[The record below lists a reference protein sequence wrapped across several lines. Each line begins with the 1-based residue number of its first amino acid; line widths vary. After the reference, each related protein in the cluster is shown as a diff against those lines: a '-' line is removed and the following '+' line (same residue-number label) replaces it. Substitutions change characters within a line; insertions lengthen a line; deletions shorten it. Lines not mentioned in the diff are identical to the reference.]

1 MAGAPAYRYDTAV
14 QSPVREHQQ
23 PPVRVVPGHKHEIQH
38 GLTDFHVL
46 VVKVIVAALAV
57 VLCIGFIQVGLAS
70 AAYSAASASSE
81 LRSEIATMRSDG
93 QSLAVQ
99 KSLIASPSN
108 LRTIAADQLKMAAP
122 APASTI
128 TLEPDVVA
136 FDASGNISLTESI
149 AAVAALE

>member
-108 LRTIAADQLKMAAP
+108 LRTIAAP
-122 APASTI
+122 ATASTI

>member
-14 QSPVREHQQ
+14 QQPVRERVQ
-23 PPVRVVPGHKHEIQH
+23 PSVRVVPGQKQEKHST
-38 GLTDFHVL
+38 LSNFHVV
-46 VVKVIVAALAV
+46 VVKAVVAVLAV

-81 LRSEIATMRSDG
+81 LRSEIATMRSEG

-108 LRTIAADQLKMAAP
+108 LRTMATEELKMTAPGAA
-122 APASTI
+122 ATI

-136 FDASGNISLTESI
+136 IDASGNLSLTQSI
-149 AAVAALE
+149 AQAAALE

>member
-14 QSPVREHQQ
+14 QQPVRARVT
-23 PPVRVVPGHKHEIQH
+23 PPVRVVPGHKQQTHP

-46 VVKVIVAALAV
+46 VVKAVVAVLAV

-108 LRTIAADQLKMAAP
+108 LRTIAADELKMAAP
-122 APASTI
+122 ATTTTL
-128 TLEPDVVA
+128 TLEPDVIA
-136 FDASGNISLTESI
+136 FDGAGNLSLTGSI
-149 AAVAALE
+149 AHAAALE

>member
-1 MAGAPAYRYDTAV
+1 MAGAPAYRFDTAV
-14 QSPVREHQQ
+14 QQPVRERVQ
-23 PPVRVVPGHKHEIQH
+23 PPVRVVPGRKQEKHA
-38 GLTDFHVL
+38 GLSDLHVL
-46 VVKVIVAALAV
+46 VVKVVVAVLAV

-81 LRSEIATMRSDG
+81 LRSEIATMRSEG

-108 LRTIAADQLKMAAP
+108 LRTIAADELKMAAP
-122 APASTI
+122 ATTATL

-136 FDASGNISLTESI
+136 FDSAGNLSLTGSI
-149 AAVAALE
+149 AQAAALE

>member
-1 MAGAPAYRYDTAV
+1 M
-14 QSPVREHQQ
+14 
-23 PPVRVVPGHKHEIQH
+23 
-38 GLTDFHVL
+38 
-46 VVKVIVAALAV
+46 

-122 APASTI
+122 ATASTI